1 MEVWVW
7 GSGSKARV
15 CIRSRRPDLD
25 LRVHHLALKLSCTSS
40 WNANRH
46 EPQSRLMPPTSP
58 KALSIDEATG
68 RAEAALPGE
77 DHVEALLF
85 KRRWTENPWST
96 SFERHLILSWLS
108 GKVSFLNHIDISF
121 LHLKKF
127 LAHFF
132 LMDRASRASLTAL

>member
-77 DHVEALLF
+77 DHVEALQIVQHHRGAPELRF
-85 KRRWTENPWST
+85 ESST
-96 SFERHLILSWLS
+96 IQVLRLQGLDCM
-108 GKVSFLNHIDISF
+108 V
-121 LHLKKF
+121 
-127 LAHFF
+127 
-132 LMDRASRASLTAL
+132 RV